1 LSINIQLENRLQK
14 ISGQTMSKEKI
25 ISTLGYTPAAS
36 AEVAAEIAKKAD
48 KEPATVSTS
57 GLMSAADKAKLD
69 TVEKGAQVNVQSDW
83 NQNDETKDDYIKN
96 KITKL
101 SELDNDITIDT
112 TQIVHGEQAI
122 TKVLDDIVYMD
133 TTDNE
138 NIATEIESI
147 KDELKTYL
155 DEELQSAIV
164 SKVYELIK
172 NGGVVGFVDENN
184 RIVLTGTLAGK
195 TYTVKYEMEDGSTID
210 IGDLALDTNTY
221 YSVTNN
227 LTNCTNSN
235 SATEI
240 AKGKAYNAT
249 ISANSGYA
257 LKSVTVTMGGASVTV
272 TNGVIAIEKVTG
284 DIVITAV
291 AEVAEP
297 VTENLTLVAKTS
309 IVTGDGSTRENTG
322 GHCATDFI
330 DVSNIPKPCTIKLE
344 GAGWAYTDASATG
357 YVRFYVENVSGTK
370 LASDYT
376 HPSKMPNGVTMTCSG
391 STSSN
396 GNNYIDATITVTSD
410 NIGKLRFAG
419 NYTAVTPNAFDASV
433 TKATLTYTPST

>member
-1 LSINIQLENRLQK
+1 MEYTINGDTLQGIADAIREKNGSTDPMMVSEFANEIENLPTEGKGAYQYAQDGGYTGTEEEFASLLANAVDKRK
-14 ISGQTMSKEKI
+14 I
-25 ISTLGYTPAAS
+25 TLGLHTDGLLYIFVDDSPVGNGVALPSGGVS
-36 AEVAAEIAKKAD
+36 ADVYGYFDENGDVVLKGNITDGAI
-48 KEPATVSTS
+48 
-57 GLMSAADKAKLD
+57 LKLD
-69 TVEKGAQVNVQSDW
+69 
-83 NQNDETKDDYIKN
+83 
-96 KITKL
+96 
-101 SELDNDITIDT
+101 
-112 TQIVHGEQAI
+112 
-122 TKVLDDIVYMD
+122 
-133 TTDNE
+133 
-138 NIATEIESI
+138 
-147 KDELKTYL
+147 
-155 DEELQSAIV
+155 
-164 SKVYELIK
+164 
-172 NGGVVGFVDENN
+172 
-184 RIVLTGTLAGK
+184 
-195 TYTVKYEMEDGSTID
+195 MEDGTVID
-210 IGDLALDTNTY
+210 IAEASFY
-221 YSVTNN
+221 HSVTNN
-227 LTNCTNSN
+227 LTYCTNSN

-240 AKGKAYNAT
+240 VKGKAYNAT

-309 IVTGDGSTRENTG
+309 IVTVDGSTRENTG

-370 LASDYT
+370 LVGDYT

-391 STSSN
+391 SMSSN

-419 NYTAVTPNAFDASV
+419 MYTVVTPNAFDASV